1 MDKKPQH
8 PGASRPSFNGASRP
22 QGAGS
27 PRPQGSTGS
36 RPAGSGTSRPGGF
49 SGSRPGGFSG
59 PRPAGA
65 GGPRPGGFSGPRP
78 AGPRPPMHGPRMP
91 RKEEPYA
98 INERIRAKEVRV
110 VGDNVENGVY
120 PIQQA
125 LKMADEMELD
135 LIEISPT
142 AQPPVCKI
150 LDYSKFL
157 YQQKKRL
164 KEQKAKATKV
174 VVKEIR
180 FGPQTDDHD
189 YNFKLKHAQS
199 FLQEG
204 SKVKAYVFF
213 KGRSI
218 LFKEQ
223 GEVLLLRF
231 ANDLEELGKVEQ
243 MPVLEGKRMII
254 MISPKKKPNA

>member
-1 MDKKPQH
+1 MEKKPF
-8 PGASRPSFNGASRP
+8 A
-22 QGAGS
+22 
-27 PRPQGSTGS
+27 PRP
-36 RPAGSGTSRPGGF
+36 
-49 SGSRPGGFSG
+49 
-59 PRPAGA
+59 PRPTTT
-65 GGPRPGGFSGPRP
+65 GGPRRP
-78 AGPRPPMHGPRMP
+78 QTAN

-98 INERIRAKEVRV
+98 INDHIRAREVRL
-110 VGDNVENGVY
+110 VGDNVENGIY
-120 PIQQA
+120 SIQEA
-125 LKMADEMELD
+125 LKIADGLGLD

-142 AQPPVCKI
+142 AEPPVCRV
-150 LDYSKFL
+150 LDYQKFL
-157 YQQKKRL
+157 YQQKKRQ

-189 YNFKLKHAQS
+189 YNFKLKHAIG

-204 SKVKAYVFF
+204 AKVKAYVFF

-231 ANDLEELGKVEQ
+231 ANDLEEYGKVDQ

-254 MISPKKKPNA
+254 MLSPKKK